1 MLLCLAEISLFTC
14 TDLFFSSLAMSVSD
28 ISGDILFMTI
38 TKSEVGLFRASRKV
52 ALPNFSFSR
61 RLRLCSS
68 AGKRSGSFPAVLLRP
83 LITMLCPSFSR
94 FMSLSV
100 SFKYTELS
108 PCATTG
114 PGFGC
119 LAFFPLER
127 AFFYLGD
134 TQVPSLRALVF
145 VSPVTSMSV

>member
-1 MLLCLAEISLFTC
+1 MVTVWPIASSVALFSQVSLTLCEGMLLCLAEISLFTC

-28 ISGDILFMTI
+28 ISGDILLMTI

-61 RLRLCSS
+61 RLRLWSS

-94 FMSLSV
+94 FFSH
-100 SFKYTELS
+100 F
-108 PCATTG
+108 
-114 PGFGC
+114 
-119 LAFFPLER
+119 
-127 AFFYLGD
+127 
-134 TQVPSLRALVF
+134 LVGK
-145 VSPVTSMSV
+145 VTFIVVWNGSRKCKRNNKH